1 MQSDRIH
8 IGFFGRCNSGKSS
21 LINALT
27 GQNVSIVSEVAGTT
41 TDMVSKAMEMPGVGA
56 VTLLDTPGLDDGT
69 VLGYQRM
76 SVAWK
81 ALDKTDIAVVL
92 YGEGE
97 DDSVEAGLCEELKR
111 RNIAVIRVLACCD
124 RISDPAAAAA
134 GKGGDI
140 ITLSSVTGEG
150 ISELR
155 TRIAASCQREEHLL
169 TAGLCDSGDTV
180 LLVMP
185 QDSQAPKGRLILPQV
200 QTIRE
205 LLDKGCV
212 PICCTPDRMP
222 AALDALTESP
232 RLIITDSQVFEPV
245 WKMKP
250 EGSRLTSFS
259 ILFARS
265 KGDMNEFAAGASA
278 LESLSGNSHILI
290 AEACTHVP
298 QHEDI
303 GRVKLPAL
311 LRRKLGSELRIDI
324 VSGNDF
330 PEDLSVYDLVIHC
343 GACMFTR
350 RHVMSRVEKIRKADI
365 PVTNYGTALAA
376 LTGILDKV
384 VY

>member
-1 MQSDRIH
+1 MQSERIH

-41 TDMVSKAMEMPGVGA
+41 TDTVSKAMEMPGVGA

-69 VLGYQRM
+69 ALGGLR
-76 SVAWK
+76 VAAAWK

-92 YGEGE
+92 YNDGA
-97 DDSVEAGLCEELKR
+97 DDAIEMELCEELKR
-111 RNIAVIRVLACCD
+111 RDIAVIRVLTGCD
-124 RISDPAAAAA
+124 RIQDPGRTAAA
-134 GKGGDI
+134 KGGDI
-140 ITLSSVTGEG
+140 LQLSSVTGEG
-150 ISELR
+150 IDELR
-155 TRIAASCQREEHLL
+155 KRIAACYTREEHLL
-169 TAGLCDSGDTV
+169 TAGLCDRGDIV

-205 LLDKGCV
+205 LLDRGCV
-212 PICCTPDRMP
+212 PICCTPDRMQTAL
-222 AALDALTESP
+222 AALGESP
-232 RLIITDSQVFEPV
+232 KLIITDSQVFDQV
-245 WKMKP
+245 WRMKP
-250 EGSRLTSFS
+250 EGSDLTSFS

-265 KGDMNEFAAGASA
+265 KGDINEFAAGAA
-278 LESLSGNSHILI
+278 LIGSLTEDSRILI

-311 LRRKLGSELRIDI
+311 LRKKAGPGLNIDI

-330 PEDLSVYDLVIHC
+330 PDDLKGYDLVIHC

-350 RHVMSRVEKIRKADI
+350 RHVMSRVAKARNAGI